1 MFRMLIIITTLHKKK
16 DAVAIGT
23 GLLNEKLIAC
33 YNLFPIESGYW
44 WKGKILNESET
55 LMVLKTNDYSFK
67 RIEAYIKKHSGYEVP
82 EVIALAP
89 EKVNSSYLKW
99 VNEETK

>member
-1 MFRMLIIITTLHKKK
+1 
-16 DAVAIGT
+16 
-23 GLLNEKLIAC
+23 
-33 YNLFPIESGYW
+33 
-44 WKGKILNESET
+44 
-55 LMVLKTNDYSFK
+55 MVLKTNDYSFK